1 MCTAFGDS
9 KQMLNHRVFL
19 KIKNYFAMLTLRKV
33 TFSEIALNALRSLF
47 MAFEVE
53 RKLPHEIPQTGFLST
68 FNIIWALEVT

>member
-1 MCTAFGDS
+1 
-9 KQMLNHRVFL
+9 
-19 KIKNYFAMLTLRKV
+19 MLTLRKV

-68 FNIIWALEVT
+68 FNIIWALELLRYRESETEIIVLAFLFTLIDVCRS